1 MAACKFEEHQRISR
15 ELAALLAH
23 AVQESGQTRLAI
35 AARAAI
41 NKDALRRI
49 LSGARPA
56 TFHEALAILAASGDA
71 PHSAII
77 LALLGRSDRATEWNR
92 TGLLE
97 FLEGFIAELPDAL
110 EEVLGERLQEV
121 RPRWAKGAAHR
132 TARLLSD
139 HVEQLE
145 RQDAQS
151 FAV

>member
-1 MAACKFEEHQRISR
+1 MPACKLEERQRISR
-15 ELAALLAH
+15 EVAALLAH
-23 AVQESGQTRLAI
+23 AVQESGQTRLTI

-49 LSGARPA
+49 LSGARPVA
-56 TFHEALAILAASGDA
+56 FHEALAILAASGDA
-71 PHSAII
+71 PQSAII
-77 LALLGRSDRATEWNR
+77 LALLGRYDRATEWSG

-97 FLEGFIAELPDAL
+97 FLEIFIAELPDAL

-151 FAV
+151 FAL